1 MRRRDFVVGFGFI
14 GILGPHVTWA
24 AVKGKLPAEGVR
36 LNYRVLFSDSEIGTH
51 KVLIR
56 SHDKADHV
64 VVEHEIKL
72 EVRILFAVAYALDH
86 RSIEVWQGF
95 DLKSI
100 KSDTTENGE
109 RYVVEGE
116 ATPDGF
122 SIRKDGVEF
131 AAPRN
136 LVTVDSFW
144 LASAMSAPEVMNTR
158 TGETAKP
165 SIKQLGDNRW
175 HMKAVFPHGPIEA
188 TMQYSGDF
196 LLEAEIDS
204 DGHRIKMKRIRG

>member
-1 MRRRDFVVGFGFI
+1 MRRREFTAGLGFI
-14 GILGPHVTWA
+14 GILGPNVTWA
-24 AVKGKLPAEGVR
+24 VVKGKLPPEGVEID
-36 LNYRVLFSDSEIGTH
+36 YRVLYSGSEIGTQ
-51 KVLIR
+51 KVMIR
-56 SHDKADHV
+56 LHDKADHV

-86 RSIEVWQGF
+86 RSTEIWRGF
-95 DLKSI
+95 DLQSI

-116 ATPDGF
+116 VTPDGF

-144 LASAMSAPEVMNTR
+144 FASAMSAPEILNTR

-165 SIKQLGDNRW
+165 SIKQLGDDRW
-175 HMKAVFPHGPIEA
+175 HLKAVFPHGPIEA

-204 DGHRIKMKRIRG
+204 DGHRIKMKRIRE